1 MTYFW
6 FIGAVIFVLL
16 VSAAPFL
23 PWQRW
28 KKHKPASAS
37 LSLALGPKPA
47 SPPIVREVYFDS
59 DGFSLLGDNWKWI
72 GNQAAD
78 YWCPTCGERVQTVF
92 REYYHAPTGDTF
104 SMMRHKCINSL
115 ETRPMV
121 AVAKEGR

>member
-1 MTYFW
+1 MNIFW
-6 FIGAVIFVLL
+6 FIGAVACVVL
-16 VSAAPFL
+16 VVAAPFL

-28 KKHKPASAS
+28 KSKPAPRSS
-37 LSLALGPKPA
+37 SLALQPA
-47 SPPIVREVYFDS
+47 SPPIVREIYFDS
-59 DGFSLLGDNWKWI
+59 DGFSLLGDHWKWV

-92 REYYHAPTGDTF
+92 REYYHAPSGDTF

-121 AVAKEGR
+121 AVGKKGDAHV